1 MGIPYRAYDADG
13 LVEMASWNSGMP
25 REVTTSSG
33 EVLVGPDALA
43 CRVSQLAPSMPA
55 DQVAQFRAG
64 FVQLWKRVGP
74 ISLGSG
80 SFVEYSDLKT
90 PAFAVTCDWI
100 FKIATQVRPTA
111 SDSGDRIKPR
121 DPVAYPEA
129 YARMKEEPYRFGPP
143 RVRDFGDGEEPRLV
157 LTHRQLALHV
167 EFEPVVAAVFAASML
182 PRNTIDLQHIPVAG
196 TRPFL
201 STLLAVLA
209 ARCPEN
215 MEDET
220 FSQFVSWLVET
231 REPMCDDDG
240 NYLIG

>member
-13 LVEMASWNSGMP
+13 LVEMASWTSGMP
-25 REVTTSSG
+25 RGVATPLD
-33 EVLVGPDALA
+33 EVLIGADALA
-43 CRVSQLAPSMPA
+43 YRVSQLAPSMPA
-55 DQVAQFRAG
+55 NQVPQFRAG
-64 FVQLWKRVGP
+64 FVELWKRVGP

-80 SFVEYSDLKT
+80 TFVEYSDLKM
-90 PAFAVTCDWI
+90 PAFMITCDWI

-111 SDSGDRIKPR
+111 ADSDDPIKPG
-121 DPVAYPEA
+121 DVTAYPEA
-129 YARMKEEPYRFGPP
+129 YARMKEESCRFGPP
-143 RVRDFGDGEEPRLV
+143 RIRDYDDGEEPQLV

-201 STLLAVLA
+201 SALLAVLA

-215 MEDET
+215 MDDEV

-231 REPMCDDDG
+231 REPMRDDDG
-240 NYLIG
+240 NFLIG

>member
-1 MGIPYRAYDADG
+1 
-13 LVEMASWNSGMP
+13 
-25 REVTTSSG
+25 
-33 EVLVGPDALA
+33 
-43 CRVSQLAPSMPA
+43 MPA
-55 DQVAQFRAG
+55 DQVALFRAG

-80 SFVEYSDLKT
+80 TFVDYSGLNP
-90 PAFAVTCDWI
+90 PAFAITCDWV

-111 SDSGDRIKPR
+111 SDSGDRIEPR
-121 DPVAYPEA
+121 DAVAYPEA
-129 YARMKEEPYRFGPP
+129 YARMKDEPYRFGPP
-143 RVRDFGDGEEPRLV
+143 SIRDFGDGEEPQFV

-167 EFEPVVAAVFAASML
+167 EFEPVVAAVFVASML

>member
-13 LVEMASWNSGMP
+13 LVEMASWTSGMP
-25 REVTTSSG
+25 REVATSSG
-33 EVLVGPDALA
+33 DVLVGPDALA
-43 CRVSQLAPSMPA
+43 YRVSQLAPSMPA

-64 FVQLWKRVGP
+64 FVELWKRLGP

-80 SFVEYSDLKT
+80 NFVEYSDLKM
-90 PAFAVTCDWI
+90 PAFAITCDWI

-111 SDSGDRIKPR
+111 ADSDDPIKPG
-121 DPVAYPEA
+121 DLVAYPEA

-143 RVRDFGDGEEPRLV
+143 SIRDFDDGEEPHLV

-182 PRNTIDLQHIPVAG
+182 PRNTIDLQHIPVAS

-201 STLLAVLA
+201 STLLAALA

-215 MEDET
+215 MDDET

-231 REPMCDDDG
+231 REPMRDDDG
-240 NYLIG
+240 NFLIG

>member
-1 MGIPYRAYDADG
+1 
-13 LVEMASWNSGMP
+13 MP

-43 CRVSQLAPSMPA
+43 YRVSRLAPTMSA
-55 DQVAQFRAG
+55 VQAIQFRAG
-64 FVQLWKRVGP
+64 FAQLWKRVGP

-80 SFVEYSDLKT
+80 TFVEYSDLKM
-90 PAFAVTCDWI
+90 PAFAITCEWT
-100 FKIATQVRPTA
+100 FKIATQVRTTA
-111 SDSGDRIKPR
+111 ADRDDLIQPGDV
-121 DPVAYPEA
+121 VAYPQA
-129 YARMKEEPYRFGPP
+129 YARMKEDPCRFGPP
-143 RVRDFGDGEEPRLV
+143 RVRDIDDGEEPQLV

-182 PRNTIDLQHIPVAG
+182 PRNAIDLQHIPVAG

-209 ARCPEN
+209 SRCPEN
-215 MEDET
+215 IDDEA

-231 REPMCDDDG
+231 REPMRDDDG

>member
-13 LVEMASWNSGMP
+13 LVEMASWTSGMP
-25 REVTTSSG
+25 REVATSSG
-33 EVLVGPDALA
+33 DVLVGPDALA
-43 CRVSQLAPSMPA
+43 YRVSQLAPSMPA

-64 FVQLWKRVGP
+64 FVELWKRVGP

-80 SFVEYSDLKT
+80 NFVEYSDLKM
-90 PAFAVTCDWI
+90 PAFAITCDWI

-111 SDSGDRIKPR
+111 ADSDDPIKPG
-121 DPVAYPEA
+121 DLVAYPEA

-143 RVRDFGDGEEPRLV
+143 SIRDFDDGEEPQLV

-215 MEDET
+215 MDDET

-231 REPMCDDDG
+231 REPMRDDDG
-240 NYLIG
+240 NFLIG

>member
-1 MGIPYRAYDADG
+1 
-13 LVEMASWNSGMP
+13 
-25 REVTTSSG
+25 
-33 EVLVGPDALA
+33 
-43 CRVSQLAPSMPA
+43 MPA

-64 FVQLWKRVGP
+64 FAQLWKRVGP

-80 SFVEYSDLKT
+80 TFVEYSDLMT
-90 PAFAVTCDWI
+90 PAFAITCDWT

-111 SDSGDRIKPR
+111 ADSVDRIKPR
-121 DPVAYPEA
+121 DVVAYPEA
-129 YARMKEEPYRFGPP
+129 YARMKEEPYRFGAP
-143 RVRDFGDGEEPRLV
+143 RIRDFGDGEEPRLV

-167 EFEPVVAAVFAASML
+167 EFEAVVAAVFAASML

-201 STLLAVLA
+201 STLLAVLS

-220 FSQFVSWLVET
+220 FSQFVSWLVAT
-231 REPMCDDDG
+231 REPMCDEDG
-240 NYLIG
+240 NYLVG